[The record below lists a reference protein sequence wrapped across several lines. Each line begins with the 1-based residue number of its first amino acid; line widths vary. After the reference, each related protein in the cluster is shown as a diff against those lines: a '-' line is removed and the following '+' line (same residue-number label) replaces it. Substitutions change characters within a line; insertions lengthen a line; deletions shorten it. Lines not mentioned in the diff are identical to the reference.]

1 MRPFGGR
8 SGGRLA
14 RLSAFAVLTL
24 ALVLSGAGTASAV
37 SISHDSNVAAGNNG
51 TLKVHEKDTS
61 TGTES
66 NDPKVCIF
74 NLEGFNFDPGQDLV
88 LAFQVQGGDEP
99 TGQVPTPNAFNV
111 QADNEGYFA
120 SSYFNDGA
128 GSPTILAGHYKV
140 VAYGK
145 DTGTGQFTDEK
156 AKSKVFKVSCGAPA
170 TPTGTL
176 TVKKAL
182 AEGSAPAGDQKFE
195 INVTCERADY
205 NKTFHLAVGQSA
217 TTDPLAAGTSCM
229 VSEDAKDGWAPT
241 ITPSQPVTVQKDTT
255 VTVTVSNF
263 KKPHEHQKATITVTK
278 ALAAGSG
285 SAGNLTFPITVSCQN
300 PKYSKTFELVVG
312 ASGTT
317 KPLPAGA
324 ECTITETVPSG
335 WDTPAYSPASTVT
348 VNEGGTVVTV
358 YNHRT
363 VTPPPQP
370 VQTVSLGLVK
380 ANSPTVDQLVQ
391 AGSTI
396 TYALTATAGGTLAQ
410 ANVVVSDVVPTGT
423 TYVSGSAACVGWTPC
438 TVTEPT
444 VAPKTVMW
452 ALGTMVPGNSAT
464 VTFKVTVNSGLNA
477 GTVITNVGTVASSL
491 TSAVSNEVTNKL
503 TEVKG
508 EVIVGPTTPTVT
520 PAAVE
525 GETLPAT
532 GESVP
537 VGYLVG
543 TGVGLVALGALLTA
557 LSRRRRDSA

>member
-66 NDPKVCIF
+66 NDPKVCVF

-241 ITPSQPVTVQKDTT
+241 TRSKVLLYFGCWQLTAIGKVRLPADPLPAASALVTVMVAFWCSWGFLKLLT
-255 VTVTVSNF
+255 VTVTVVSF
-263 KKPHEHQKATITVTK
+263 WTVTGWLGVMVGTHPSF
-278 ALAAGSG
+278 ASSLTVQLVPAGSG
-285 SAGNLTFPITVSCQN
+285 S
-300 PKYSKTFELVVG
+300 VV
-312 ASGTT
+312 A
-317 KPLPAGA
+317 
-324 ECTITETVPSG
+324 
-335 WDTPAYSPASTVT
+335 D
-348 VNEGGTVVTV
+348 
-358 YNHRT
+358 
-363 VTPPPQP
+363 
-370 VQTVSLGLVK
+370 
-380 ANSPTVDQLVQ
+380 SPT
-391 AGSTI
+391 AR
-396 TYALTATAGGTLAQ
+396 
-410 ANVVVSDVVPTGT
+410 
-423 TYVSGSAACVGWTPC
+423 W
-438 TVTEPT
+438 
-444 VAPKTVMW
+444 
-452 ALGTMVPGNSAT
+452 
-464 VTFKVTVNSGLNA
+464 KV
-477 GTVITNVGTVASSL
+477 
-491 TSAVSNEVTNKL
+491 
-503 TEVKG
+503 
-508 EVIVGPTTPTVT
+508 
-520 PAAVE
+520 
-525 GETLPAT
+525 
-532 GESVP
+532 
-537 VGYLVG
+537 
-543 TGVGLVALGALLTA
+543 LL
-557 LSRRRRDSA
+557 